1 MVALRCAQSQLQKN
15 TMPFKANLEGATVEE
30 EQHVIE
36 SVRLVKNFPK
46 PGLDFKDL
54 SILLGKPDAFQ
65 TVINSLVNRYR
76 TRGVTGELRT
86 QPVVVAH
93 PCLEFRMSACDTFF

>member
-1 MVALRCAQSQLQKN
+1 
-15 TMPFKANLEGATVEE
+15 MPFKANLEGASTEE
-30 EQHVIE
+30 EEHVIE

-65 TVINSLVNRYR
+65 TVINSLVTRYR
-76 TRGVTGELRT
+76 SRGVTGELLLSSFLT
-86 QPVVVAH
+86 PDLIFSSIDDMDFSETVDA
-93 PCLEFRMSACDTFF
+93 L